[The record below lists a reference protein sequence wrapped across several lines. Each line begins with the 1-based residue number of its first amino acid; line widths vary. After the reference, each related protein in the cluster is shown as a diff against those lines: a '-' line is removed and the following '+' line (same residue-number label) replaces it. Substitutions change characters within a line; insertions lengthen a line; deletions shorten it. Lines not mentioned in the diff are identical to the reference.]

1 MESIGAQPCVSDR
14 MAFRWEWQG
23 HEMNFCVHVDDIVA
37 TPSSEAIRAEF
48 EDRLAAYFGRDRVTG
63 GEETSY
69 VLGMRIDRDWEK
81 QTVKISQGAFARKF
95 LENCGVEESRRVARS
110 PLPDGCELRKWDG
123 EAVDAETFDYLM
135 VVGSL
140 QWMVCTTRPDLAQAT
155 GMLARYSNNP
165 GPEHVN
171 AAKHVLR
178 YVAGTCD
185 LGVTYHGS
193 PEVLLR
199 GYDHRD
205 KLIAAVDSD
214 LGGCQDSQKSTAGV
228 LVMLNGGAI
237 SWKSRKMSTVSTA
250 TLSRGGAT
258 S

>member
-23 HEMNFCVHVDDIVA
+23 HEMNLLQRQA
-37 TPSSEAIRAEF
+37 SSEAIQAEF

-123 EAVDAETFDYLM
+123 EAVDAETFDYL
-135 VVGSL
+135 
-140 QWMVCTTRPDLAQAT
+140 PDVWSWGAC
-155 GMLARYSNNP
+155 S
-165 GPEHVN
+165 
-171 AAKHVLR
+171 
-178 YVAGTCD
+178 
-185 LGVTYHGS
+185 
-193 PEVLLR
+193 
-199 GYDHRD
+199 
-205 KLIAAVDSD
+205 AVD
-214 LGGCQDSQKSTAGV
+214 GVYHPAGFGAGDGDVGAV
-228 LVMLNGGAI
+228 LQ
-237 SWKSRKMSTVSTA
+237 
-250 TLSRGGAT
+250 
-258 S
+258 